1 MEPFVLSPE
10 SAAKF
15 FILDERDLSRAKK
28 YNAPPSGILTNLR
41 TEIERIAGNR
51 DLLTD
56 DEKARLAPII
66 DLSGLR
72 LGFHKINLSYCVL
85 NNSRCGTDLT
95 EARFY
100 GSSLRDADFR
110 GAYLANV
117 SFNNADLTGADFRRA
132 ELHNVDFSGADLT
145 NADFTDVRDKYTSSP
160 VSSDYFVGA
169 KNLDKAIGLP
179 PEVLTAARQA
189 AFGAAGQ
196 KPAAQ
201 GASPA

>member
-1 MEPFVLSPE
+1 MEPFVLSPQ

-15 FILDERDLSRAKK
+15 FILDEGDLSRAKEC
-28 YNAPPSGILTNLR
+28 NAPPSGIFSNLR

-72 LGFHKINLSYCVL
+72 LGFRKINLSYCVL

-110 GAYLANV
+110 GAHLVNV
-117 SFNNADLTGADFRRA
+117 SFKNADLTGADFRRA

-145 NADFTDVRDKYTSSP
+145 NADFSDVRNAYGYSL
-160 VSSDYFVGA
+160 YFYFQGA

-179 PEVLTAARQA
+179 PEVSAAEA